1 VDRVL
6 ALDPGE
12 PVDADAFVADVA
24 RYVETP
30 RFLDKLAAV
39 REIAAGGTVTNLG
52 TLGSGVAAHASV
64 PTALACFLLYPDSF
78 QEAVKAAI
86 SLGGDTDTIA
96 AMTGA
101 LVGSRLGLA
110 VIPESWLDVEGR
122 AELVALADR
131 LVDS

>member
-1 VDRVL
+1 
-6 ALDPGE
+6 
-12 PVDADAFVADVA
+12 
-24 RYVETP
+24 
-30 RFLDKLAAV
+30 
-39 REIAAGGTVTNLG
+39 
-52 TLGSGVAAHASV
+52 
-64 PTALACFLLYPDSF
+64 
-78 QEAVKAAI
+78 
-86 SLGGDTDTIA
+86 LGGDTDTIA